1 MTNEELLKEIN
12 SLPAEAKRMV
22 EDFISQIRNRYST
35 LDKAHKEK
43 KSFKDDPFFG
53 IWADREDM
61 KEGGAA
67 WVRKIRREQWDRTSS
82 LRNQIEPS

>member
-12 SLPAEAKRMV
+12 SLPAEAKHRV
-22 EDFISQIRNRYST
+22 EDLIGRLRKIYST
-35 LDKAHKEK
+35 RAARSVETTG
-43 KSFKDDPFFG
+43 SFKDDPFFG

-67 WVRKIRREQWDRTSS
+67 WVRKIRREQWDRTLKTSDD
-82 LRNQIEPS
+82 PS